1 MQYTWDARSAF
12 ELASLPKAA
21 AAQMKLANAL
31 QLRVLIW
38 LACVGQGRFDA
49 AACAVSCGATPEM
62 CEEAVHY
69 WVDRGVVSAEGM
81 VSAPAVVSATTVTAT
96 PAVLPPVTLPV
107 QPTGATRP
115 SRTQVLE
122 VQANDER
129 FAFLL
134 QTAEAKL
141 GKSLSPADMAVYL
154 YLYRDIGLPPE
165 VIVMIIG
172 YAVKNDKA
180 KLSYIEKT
188 ALNWADAGIKTI
200 DAADKHLCYLE
211 RCETAFDKLNES
223 LSLGV
228 MRPTLSQKQ
237 AACRWVYDWKLPQ
250 DVIETAVRYTV
261 DKIGKFQASYTDR
274 VLERLHALG
283 ITTVDAAREELEPK
297 KAPRK
302 YSGRMK
308 TADDRPPSFD
318 LEQYEAMTMRH
329 RPLAFEE
336 EEEG

>member
-1 MQYTWDARSAF
+1 MQYTWDARCAF

-49 AACAVSCGATPEM
+49 AACAVACGETPEM
-62 CEEAVHY
+62 CEEALHH
-69 WVDRGVVSAEGM
+69 WVQRGVVSVEG
-81 VSAPAVVSATTVTAT
+81 VASPTVTVTAP
-96 PAVLPPVTLPV
+96 PAQAAAAPPPVTLPEM
-107 QPTGATRP
+107 PTAATRP
-115 SRTQVLE
+115 SRSQVLE
-122 VQANDER
+122 VQASDER

-188 ALNWADAGIKTI
+188 ALNWADAGIKTM

-211 RCETAFDKLNES
+211 RCETAFAQLNER

-228 MRPTLSQKQ
+228 ARPTLSQKQ
-237 AACRWVYDWKLPQ
+237 AACRWVYDWALPS
-250 DVIETAVRYTV
+250 DVIETAVRYTI

-274 VLERLHALG
+274 VLERLHALD
-283 ITTVDAAREELEPK
+283 ITTVDAARAELEPK
-297 KAPRK
+297 KAAPK
-302 YSGRMK
+302 HSGRMK

-329 RPLAFEE
+329 RPLAFEQ
-336 EEEG
+336 EEG